1 MILAFSLSDII
12 RVPFGYLLDILYQ
25 LTTNYGIALILF
37 SLLLKL
43 IMMPMNAKSKRS
55 TMAMSRLAPLAQAIQ
70 AKYPD
75 NQAKANQEI
84 QKLYKEEGVSMGSGC
99 LWMLIPLLLLFPLY
113 VVIREPLTY
122 MLHFT
127 REQSAEIVAAMKA
140 LIPDAF
146 GKNTFYHQLITAA
159 HLSEYSSQILETIP
173 ELANRANEGFGFTFM
188 GIEFGTHRAME
199 SLNFNFLGIDLTQI
213 PSWKV
218 WKWELNWNTIGA
230 FLIPVSSAAVS
241 ILSMTISQKMN
252 AKVATNEDGEV
263 DEAAAKQ
270 VKNTNKTMMLI
281 SPIMSLWIGFSYP
294 CSLSLYWLCQGL
306 FGMIQDIIL
315 TKRYRKLYADEDEI
329 RRRVAAERA
338 AAEAEK
344 ERIRAQRRAENPD
357 GITTNTSKKK
367 LHNMQQAQKEQSQ
380 AAARRG
386 STPDPDDEDAPLSG
400 DPDRPFA
407 KGRAYRADRYGTDA
421 ED

>member
-1 MILAFSLSDII
+1 MILAFSIADII

-75 NQAKANQEI
+75 DQAKANQEI
-84 QKLYKEEGVSMGSGC
+84 SKLYKEEGVSMGGGC
-99 LWMLIPLLLLFPLY
+99 LWMLIPLLLLIPLY

-127 REQSAEIVAAMKA
+127 AEQSASIVATMKT

-146 GKNTFYHQLITAA
+146 GGNAFYDQLISAA
-159 HLSEYSSQILETIP
+159 HLSEYSSQILEALP
-173 ELANRANEGFGFTFM
+173 ELADRANSGFGFTFM

-199 SLNFNFLGIDLTQI
+199 SLNFNFLGIDLTQV
-213 PSWKV
+213 PSWQF
-218 WKWELNWNTIGA
+218 WKWNLNWNTIGA
-230 FLIPVSSAAVS
+230 CLIPLCSAGTN
-241 ILSMTISQKMN
+241 ILAMTISQKMN

-270 VKNTNKTMMLI
+270 AQKTSKTMMWF
-281 SPIMSLWIGFSYP
+281 SPIMSLIIGFSYP
-294 CSLSLYWLCQGL
+294 CALSLYWLCQGL
-306 FGMIQDIIL
+306 FGIVQDAIL
-315 TKRYRKLYADEDEI
+315 TVRYRKIYDDEDEI
-329 RRRVAAERA
+329 RRRAAAERA
-338 AAEAEK
+338 AAEAER

-367 LHNMQQAQKEQSQ
+367 LHNKQQAQKEQSQ
-380 AAARRG
+380 AAMRRG
-386 STPDPDDEDAPLSG
+386 STPDLDDEDAPLSG

-407 KGRAYRADRYGTDA
+407 KGRAYQADRYGRGS